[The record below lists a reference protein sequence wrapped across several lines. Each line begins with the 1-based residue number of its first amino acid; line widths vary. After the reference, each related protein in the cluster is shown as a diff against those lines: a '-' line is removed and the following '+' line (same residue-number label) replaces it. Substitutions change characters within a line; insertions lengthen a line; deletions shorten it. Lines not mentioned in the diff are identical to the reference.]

1 MSFNEIILCGDFVE
15 VFKVFLYVEVRVIFV
30 YNISCCEYCV
40 DVLNDNWI
48 IYFIE
53 SNGDLVSLVKIDC
66 VVIVVVFG
74 GGFGWVYIFIKFV
87 YV

>member
-1 MSFNEIILCGDFVE
+1 M
-15 VFKVFLYVEVRVIFV
+15 VFLYVEVRVIFV

-66 VVIVVVFG
+66 IVIVVVFG